1 MKEHLVKGGRLEE
14 HIKQFNGLVK
24 LYHNDRREGLIR
36 ARSIGA
42 RQSVGSVLVYLDAHC
57 EVEPN
62 WLPPLIQPMVHG
74 MSLTHMIHLL
84 IIFFGF
90 WSPDSRLKYEFRL

>member
-1 MKEHLVKGGRLEE
+1 MGRGPTFHL
-14 HIKQFNGLVK
+14 
-24 LYHNDRREGLIR
+24 LYVAPCLNVHFETSPGLIR

-42 RQSVGSVLVYLDAHC
+42 QKSEGSVLVYLDAHC

-74 MSLTHMIHLL
+74 QLL
-84 IIFFGF
+84 CI
-90 WSPDSRLKYEFRL
+90 

>member
-74 MSLTHMIHLL
+74 MSDDPYGPWFLEP
-84 IIFFGF
+84 
-90 WSPDSRLKYEFRL
+90 WSKI